1 LVPADYGS
9 GAIRRR
15 ALLPGHDALGEIVR
29 LHTKK
34 AAESAALCV
43 KFRFPQIRGADF
55 ATNARNASP
64 P

>member
-15 ALLPGHDALGEIVR
+15 ALLPGHDALGDIAR

-34 AAESAALCV
+34 AAESAALRV
-43 KFRFPQIRGADF
+43 KFRLPQISGADF
-55 ATNARNASP
+55 ATNSRNASAP
-64 P
+64 